1 MLRSVALSWL
11 IISEPNSVSFIISGL
26 NSCMNKKKALTLKQR
41 DIQNKQH
48 QDDWLRIKW
57 QNQNGL
63 DDKDFA
69 TLPLI
74 ILQAQVIATN
84 ILKAGGDY
92 LEQNKAASLNN
103 FLKALRNGSKRK
115 KLKEADAYRVMNIG
129 KQVHRK
135 MFKAYKAIN

>member
-1 MLRSVALSWL
+1 MLRTDAVSWL
-11 IISEPNSVSFIISGL
+11 IILEPISMGFIISEL
-26 NSCMNKKKALTLKQR
+26 NSCMNKKQALTLKQQ
-41 DIQNKQH
+41 DIHRKQH
-48 QDDWLRIKW
+48 QDDWLRTKW

-63 DDKDFA
+63 DDSDFV

-74 ILQAQVIATN
+74 FVQAQIIATN
-84 ILKAGGDY
+84 ILKAGRGY
-92 LEQNKAASLNN
+92 LEQNQAASLNN

>member
-1 MLRSVALSWL
+1 
-11 IISEPNSVSFIISGL
+11 
-26 NSCMNKKKALTLKQR
+26 MNKKKALTLKQR

>member
-1 MLRSVALSWL
+1 MLRSVAVSWL
-11 IISEPNSVSFIISGL
+11 IISEPNSVGFIISGL

-41 DIQNKQH
+41 DIQNKQQ
-48 QDDWLRIKW
+48 QDDWLRTKW

-63 DDKDFA
+63 DDKDFVS
-69 TLPLI
+69 LPLI
-74 ILQAQVIATN
+74 FVQAQIIATN
-84 ILKAGGDY
+84 ILKAGGGY
-92 LEQNKAASLNN
+92 LEQNQAASLNN
-103 FLKALRNGSKRK
+103 FLKALRNGSKRR